1 MTQLFVLSGPDKGRG
16 FAIKDEGTYVGRSP
30 ENNIQLEDRTVS
42 RRHLKI
48 IKRDDGYSITN
59 LETQNGTFYEGSYVA
74 RHVEIPIEEGVP
86 IAIGM
91 SVICVGE
98 GCIEQ
103 TMPFF
108 ESVGFAE
115 GVAEESGIFRIHKAK
130 TNQRKLE
137 LLYRVSRLLDEN
149 LPVYRTL
156 EKMLGYIF
164 DLLKEIDTG
173 AFILIHPESEK
184 ILSVISKTSKPDP
197 DRVSV
202 YCPDVIGRVIKD
214 RKPHAISNVETE
226 EGVDDVDT
234 LRTLKI
240 QSVLCAPLISDS
252 RIMGVIYIDSQRG
265 PFGFSKEDISL
276 FVDLCHRTALFLAQA
291 LWASEST
298 NIAEAIS
305 PSAQDEAAT

>member
-1 MTQLFVLSGPDKGRG
+1 MTQLFVLSGPDKGRE
-16 FAIKDEGTYVGRSP
+16 FAIKDEATYVGRSP
-30 ENNIQLEDRTVS
+30 ENDIQLEDKTVS

-48 IKRDDGYSITN
+48 VKRDDAFFITD
-59 LETQNGTFYEGSYVA
+59 LETQNGTYYEGNFVA
-74 RHVEIPIEEGVP
+74 RHVELPIQEGVP
-86 IAIGM
+86 IVVGM
-91 SVICVGE
+91 SIICVGE

-103 TMPFF
+103 RMPFL
-108 ESVGFAE
+108 ESVAFDE
-115 GVAEESGIFRIHKAK
+115 GVVEESGIFRIHKAK

-149 LPVYRTL
+149 LPVYKTL
-156 EKMLGYIF
+156 ETMLAYIF

-184 ILSVISKTSKPDP
+184 ILSVISKTSRSDP

-202 YCPDVIGRVIKD
+202 YCPDVIRRVIKE

-226 EGVDDVDT
+226 EEVDNLDT

-240 QSVLCAPLISDS
+240 QSVLCAPLIRKS
-252 RIMGVIYIDSQRG
+252 RIMGVIYIDSQAK
-265 PFGFSKEDISL
+265 PFGFSKDDISL
-276 FVDLCHRTALFLAQA
+276 FVDLCRQAAQFLEEE

-298 NIAEAIS
+298 SIEEAIS
-305 PSAQDEAAT
+305 PSN